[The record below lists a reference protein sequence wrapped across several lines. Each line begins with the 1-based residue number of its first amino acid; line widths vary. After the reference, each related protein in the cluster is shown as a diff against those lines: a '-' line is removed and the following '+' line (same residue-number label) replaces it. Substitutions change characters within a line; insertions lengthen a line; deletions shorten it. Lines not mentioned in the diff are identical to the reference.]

1 MLTSFLPVRHVSEFA
16 ADVRQ
21 SLTKPG
27 QRELPSKYLYD
38 EVGSALFETICVL
51 PEYGLTRADAR
62 LMEKH
67 AGEIVRRLPSPIKVA
82 ELGSGSGKK
91 TRWILEALS
100 QRQRT
105 YYYPIEISPS
115 ALAACAKELG
125 QIDLVSV
132 VGHEQPY
139 LEGLRTVAEGR
150 GEQDHLLVLFLGSTI
165 GNFDRHAGEE
175 FLKETREILQPGD
188 ALLLGT
194 DLEKSVELQ
203 ILAYDDPAGVTAAFN
218 LNLLARINRELGA
231 DFDLCCFRHEARW
244 NNVERRIE
252 MHLRSTRRQT
262 VHVPV
267 ASLRFMLNEDETI
280 WTESSHKYKA
290 EEIPQMAERT
300 GFRCDG
306 QWIDRQWP
314 FAQNLLRCP
323 RALPSADTPKRKP
336 PAKAA
341 DKSESSKALR
351 SDSSTSTSRFLASS
365 VRPVRACQPAAKSQK
380 ASMRQTSRVA
390 QVFCV
395 LSAGRQTAR
404 ICEP

>member
-1 MLTSFLPVRHVSEFA
+1 MLTSSLPVRHVSEFA
-16 ADVRQ
+16 SDVRA

-62 LMEKH
+62 LLEKH
-67 AGEIVRRLPSPIKVA
+67 AGEIVGRLPSPIQVA

-100 QRQRT
+100 RRQKT

-139 LEGLRTVAEGR
+139 LEGLRSVAEGR
-150 GEQDHLLVLFLGSTI
+150 GDKDHLLVLFLGSTI
-165 GNFDRHAGEE
+165 GNFDRDAGEE
-175 FLKETREILQPGD
+175 FLRETRAILRPGD

-203 ILAYDDPAGVTAAFN
+203 WLAYNDPAGVTAAFN
-218 LNLLARINRELGA
+218 LNLLARMNRELGA
-231 DFDLCCFRHEARW
+231 DFDLGSFRHEARW
-244 NNVERRIE
+244 NSVERRIE
-252 MHLRSTRRQT
+252 MHLRSTCQQT
-262 VHVPV
+262 AKIPAAGLHI
-267 ASLRFMLNEDETI
+267 MLEEDETI

-290 EEIPQMAERT
+290 EEIPEMAART
-300 GFRCDG
+300 GFRCDA
-306 QWIDRQWP
+306 QWIDREWP
-314 FAQNLLRCP
+314 FAQNLLI
-323 RALPSADTPKRKP
+323 
-336 PAKAA
+336 
-341 DKSESSKALR
+341 
-351 SDSSTSTSRFLASS
+351 
-365 VRPVRACQPAAKSQK
+365 
-380 ASMRQTSRVA
+380 
-390 QVFCV
+390 
-395 LSAGRQTAR
+395 AR
-404 ICEP
+404 